1 MTLVYFTLS
10 SFDLLDSFDQ
20 MRTWSREKLIENI
33 YSYQIDADDSAEVG
47 KWGFRSSFS
56 NGAGNRY
63 DCSHITLTYCGLC
76 SLIILKD
83 DLKRVDRANIIRGL
97 REYQKKSGC
106 FFSSP
111 GGESDLRFIYCAAAI
126 CYILN
131 DFSSIDIDQM
141 VRFIMNSM
149 VSERRDLHFFEDQKN
164 LIRI

>member
-10 SFDLLDSFDQ
+10 SFDLLDSLDQ
-20 MRTWSREKLIENI
+20 MRTWSRDKLIDKI
-33 YSYQIDADDSAEVG
+33 YSYQIDADDVGATVG

-56 NGAGNRY
+56 NGADNPY

-76 SLIILKD
+76 SLLILND

-97 REYQKKSGC
+97 SEYQKKSGC

-131 DFSSIDIDQM
+131 DFSSIDIDKM
-141 VRFIMNSM
+141 VRYIMSSM
-149 VSERRDLHFFEDQKN
+149 VGDRLSS
-164 LIRI
+164 